1 MKMLKSKLL
10 IMTAVLGVMIALTG
24 CSNSES
30 ESTESAKQ
38 SDKYEIT
45 LKDECDLAFQ
55 KYSINV
61 PDSDNIS
68 RVAEVSYFDVD
79 VKTQDGSESVTVFVP
94 VFSGSYTLEHNE
106 TPIGTSLEM
115 AGNIAYDSRLDLTQI
130 NGTKSKEKKTAD
142 LETLVYTGSI
152 SDTEDQEYCFTLY
165 EAVLDKEYKCQVLAV
180 AKSNDTEM
188 LASVCEQVIE
198 SLKDTAE

>member
-1 MKMLKSKLL
+1 MLKSKLL

>member
-1 MKMLKSKLL
+1 
-10 IMTAVLGVMIALTG
+10 MTAVLGVMIALTG